1 MTPAQTPAGSLA
13 EAYNAKR
20 LAESYL
26 NRPHLVPNQRG
37 RVFSWQY
44 RYAKR
49 LLDLTGAAVMICI
62 FILPGLLIA
71 AAIFLTS
78 EGPVFYREERI
89 GRNSVPFRIWKFRTM
104 QRKSDVLRFQEF
116 GAGIKSALDSR
127 KNKNRHDPRI
137 TRVGGFLR
145 QWSLDELP
153 QVLNVLAGDMSLV
166 GPRPI
171 IRDEADEF
179 GDRLRFYLMAKPGLS
194 GLWQISGRSTID
206 YAERAQLD
214 ATYVRQWNM
223 LTDIQIILRTI
234 PAVLGRV
241 GAW

>member
-1 MTPAQTPAGSLA
+1 
-13 EAYNAKR
+13 
-20 LAESYL
+20 
-26 NRPHLVPNQRG
+26 
-37 RVFSWQY
+37 
-44 RYAKR
+44 
-49 LLDLTGAAVMICI
+49 
-62 FILPGLLIA
+62 
-71 AAIFLTS
+71 
-78 EGPVFYREERI
+78 
-89 GRNSVPFRIWKFRTM
+89 
-104 QRKSDVLRFQEF
+104 
-116 GAGIKSALDSR
+116 
-127 KNKNRHDPRI
+127 
-137 TRVGGFLR
+137 
-145 QWSLDELP
+145 
-153 QVLNVLAGDMSLV
+153 MSLV

-206 YAERAQLD
+206 YAERAKLD